1 MEIKGKA
8 KITVGLC
15 RTVAITELSEV
26 WAADGSS
33 SGIIKNEIIEYGSTD
48 FAEDVL
54 GIYLDDPKELN
65 VEFTAK
71 CSFCSDQEVDEIEY
85 TAIEL
90 EEVSKASRGKPASRI
105 VCDRCRQKLID
116 RYKSDLVDS
125 QAEVER
131 LRECLRD
138 AIPVLLGTYD
148 VNEWPATGDTNCDLM
163 AERMTK
169 LLEGEQ

>member
-33 SGIIKNEIIEYGSTD
+33 SDIIKNEIIEYGSTD

-54 GIYLDDPKELN
+54 GIYLDDPKELK

-90 EEVSKASRGKPASRI
+90 TEVNKGNRGGLSINDFIGIETYEDCP
-105 VCDRCRQKLID
+105 VGVM
-116 RYKSDLVDS
+116 LV
-125 QAEVER
+125 V
-131 LRECLRD
+131 
-138 AIPVLLGTYD
+138 
-148 VNEWPATGDTNCDLM
+148 WTGDDWATEYVDICTDTGTHYPANGVHFTHYSALPCGEDF
-163 AERMTK
+163 
-169 LLEGEQ
+169 EGCE